1 MRISDWSSDVC
12 SSDLRCAAAAA
23 SPASVAGRG
32 ARTQLA
38 RRASRAAGQRDVAR
52 TEDADAGLAGG
63 LRLDIARPGDRY
75 IDVARDEPFGIDAAR
90 SGDADVA
97 RRDIAAADFDIARSR
112 NLDLGILARQL
123 RDLEVARSRHRRF
136 DRVAID
142 AVGVDRPR

>member
-12 SSDLRCAAAAA
+12 SSDL
-23 SPASVAGRG
+23 
-32 ARTQLA
+32 
-38 RRASRAAGQRDVAR
+38 RASRAAGQRDVAR

-75 IDVARDEPFGIDAAR
+75 IDVARDEPFGIDVAR

-123 RDLEVARSRHRRF
+123 RDLEIARS
-136 DRVAID
+136 DRTST
-142 AVGVDRPR
+142 RLNSSH

>member
-63 LRLDIARPGDRY
+63 LRPDIARPGVRY
-75 IDVARDEPFGIDAAR
+75 IEGARDEPFGIGAAR
-90 SGDADVA
+90 SGAARVA
-97 RRDIAAADFDIARSR
+97 LRASAARDFDTPRPPNLVLGSPSR
-112 NLDLGILARQL
+112 RTEERQ
-123 RDLEVARSRHRRF
+123 
-136 DRVAID
+136 
-142 AVGVDRPR
+142 

>member
-75 IDVARDEPFGIDAAR
+75 IEVARDEPFGIDVAR

-112 NLDLGILARQL
+112 
-123 RDLEVARSRHRRF
+123 HRRRQY
-136 DRVAID
+136 RVEIGSAH
-142 AVGVDRPR
+142 VCTP